1 MLDPDQ
7 PLNALRWIR
16 IYPYERHWGDSLM
29 TLPELSGRF
38 FSPERRERWGLTIA
52 MVIFSLWGILGLLLI
67 VLGTLSFEGTAQ
79 WIGGILFFGIG
90 ALLQAVRVMML
101 DH

>member
-7 PLNALRWIR
+7 PLNALRR
-16 IYPYERHWGDSLM
+16 I
-29 TLPELSGRF
+29 
-38 FSPERRERWGLTIA
+38 
-52 MVIFSLWGILGLLLI
+52 LLI

-101 DH
+101 DR

>member
-1 MLDPDQ
+1 M
-7 PLNALRWIR
+7 
-16 IYPYERHWGDSLM
+16 
-29 TLPELSGRF
+29 
-38 FSPERRERWGLTIA
+38 GLTIA

-67 VLGTLSFEGTAQ
+67 VLGTLSFEGTTQ

-101 DH
+101 DR